1 MSFIKAV
8 GGFVKNIGK
17 VASIP
22 LGIPMAVVGGLLIQS
37 TKFAIDAAATAS
49 AHWIKNNF
57 TGQSTLFGASAA
69 LTSIS
74 ESLGSAAS
82 KWYGGCLSGF
92 KAFSDEAHNFM
103 VENLNTSGWAST
115 GTYDND
121 PLKDD
126 GEDRIVKRGMKE
138 YKEYLE
144 KLREKAMLNKSKGNW
159 ITGEKFSLAQDSFS
173 KWINRALELHDGLPK
188 ETDSSAD
195 KNTKNN
201 AFRTGI
207 IDLLSSD
214 NSDNKSVM
222 AMLNILGGQDLLK
235 VFHDAKTYFEDETLL
250 PDGTPKYVPEYAPNI
265 IGTLVKRTHDAIQKV
280 PALTAKDEK
289 WEVIQNNLSEI
300 SKAPPLQVQAPV
312 PVAGAP
318 APAPGAPLTAV
329 PAGGAVLGGAGR
341 S

>member
-1 MSFIKAV
+1 MSFLKAV

-74 ESLGSAAS
+74 ESLGSAAN

-92 KAFSDEAHNFM
+92 KAFSDEAHDFM
-103 VENLNTSGWAST
+103 VEKLNTSGWAST

-126 GEDRIVKRGMKE
+126 VEDKEVKRGMKE

-144 KLREKAMLNKSKGNW
+144 KLRKKAMLNKSKGNW

-173 KWINRALELHDGLPK
+173 EWINRALELHDDLPK
-188 ETDSSAD
+188 ETDSPAD
-195 KNTKNN
+195 KDTKNN

-214 NSDNKSVM
+214 NKSVM
-222 AMLNILGGQDLLK
+222 ALLNILGGQDLLK

-280 PALTAKDEK
+280 PALTAKDKK
-289 WEVIQNNLSEI
+289 WEEIQNKLSEV
-300 SKAPPLQVQAPV
+300 SKAPPLQVQATVPV
-312 PVAGAP
+312 PGAP
-318 APAPGAPLTAV
+318 GGAPGAPLGAV
-329 PAGGAVLGGAGR
+329 PVGGAGLGLGGGR
-341 S
+341 